1 MENYIEVLESLIE
14 KYDHIKLKIGDG
26 GHCYFKDG
34 KYYRIWFERDTDK
47 HSQLRCAII
56 PFDKDGKAKQRS
68 PKYPINNEEDI
79 INIVKSIFLTDKDG
93 CLILRRI

>member
-26 GHCYFKDG
+26 GHCFFKDG

-47 HSQLRCAII
+47 HSQLR
-56 PFDKDGKAKQRS
+56 
-68 PKYPINNEEDI
+68 
-79 INIVKSIFLTDKDG
+79 
-93 CLILRRI
+93 